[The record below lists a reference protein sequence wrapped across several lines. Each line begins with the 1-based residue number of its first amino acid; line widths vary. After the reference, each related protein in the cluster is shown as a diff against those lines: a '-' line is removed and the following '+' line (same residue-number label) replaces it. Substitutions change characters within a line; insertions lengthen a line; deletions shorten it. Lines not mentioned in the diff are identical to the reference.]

1 MDLWVKEKH
10 CHAFSLTHT
19 HPYPILTSGKGMWI
33 PENKGER
40 IKLSKSLTT
49 KREGIIVMIF
59 DKLQDYGCE
68 QIAFFQD
75 RETGLKA
82 IIAIH
87 DTTLGPAWGGT
98 RLWDYDSEQE
108 ALTDVLRL
116 ARGMT
121 RKASISGIDVGG
133 GKAVIMARPEQK
145 TEALLRA
152 HGRCVES
159 FKGRFMTGEDV
170 GIGVEDVETMH
181 TETEHVA
188 GTKGVGD
195 PSPFTAHGV
204 LFGMRACAKDVY
216 GTNSLSDLKVA
227 IQGLGH
233 VGYNLARELHKEG
246 TQLIVTDIR
255 QELTERVSQEF
266 GAQVVAPEEIYSVAC
281 DIFAPCALGAT
292 INDETIPK
300 LTCTIVAGAANNQLK
315 ENRHGRLL
323 FEKAIRYAP
332 DYVIN
337 AGGLIVIYMEKKG
350 SSLEETM
357 KAIEQIEDRI
367 GEIIS
372 VSKESHKPTYEIA
385 DQLADERVLK
395 AKEER

>member
-1 MDLWVKEKH
+1 
-10 CHAFSLTHT
+10 
-19 HPYPILTSGKGMWI
+19 
-33 PENKGER
+33 
-40 IKLSKSLTT
+40 
-49 KREGIIVMIF
+49 MIF

-68 QIAFFQD
+68 QITFFQD
-75 RETGLKA
+75 KASGLKA

-145 TEALLRA
+145 SEALLRA

-170 GIGVEDVETMH
+170 GIGVEDVEIMH

-233 VGYNLARELHKEG
+233 VGYNLARELHEEG
-246 TQLIVTDIR
+246 AELIVTDIR
-255 QELTERVSQEF
+255 QELTERVSQDF
-266 GAQVVAPEEIYSVAC
+266 GAQVVPPEEIYSVAC
-281 DIFAPCALGAT
+281 NIFAPCALGAI

-300 LTCTIVAGAANNQLK
+300 LRCTIVAGAANNQL
-315 ENRHGRLL
+315 EEPRHGRLL
-323 FEKAIRYAP
+323 FERGIRYAP

-357 KAIEQIEDRI
+357 KAIEQIEGRI

-395 AKEER
+395 AREEREKGFGGQEI